1 MFFAWSGKG
10 FSIILVYILSALI
23 FSVFF
28 PGDSSGYP
36 VAAAAFFTAAFSW
49 YFGIK
54 WNSEKRKIVIDEESG
69 ERYEIKNEHSLFWI
83 KMEYWSI
90 IASLFGIYVLS
101 KKSLTLAVIASI
113 VFIALL
119 AYVFIQRRKNNEVYD
134 EETYQTIQASEK
146 EETE

>member
-1 MFFAWSGKG
+1 MLFVWSGKG
-10 FSIILVYILSALI
+10 FLIMLVYILSALI

-49 YFGIK
+49 YFGTK
-54 WNSEKRKIVIDEESG
+54 WNSEKGKIVIDEESG

-90 IASLFGIYVLS
+90 IAGLFGIYVLT
-101 KKSLTLAVIASI
+101 KKSLALAIIAAI
-113 VFIALL
+113 VFCALL
-119 AYVFIQRRKNNEVYD
+119 AYVFIQRRKSNEVYD